1 MLQRAIFV
9 DTGAWWALQVTDDQ
23 FHQAAA
29 AAFSKILA
37 QYDTLVTSIHVVSE
51 TYTLLRTTKGFR
63 EAWRFLEAVEQSPRV
78 EVRLS
83 SVELEREA
91 CALLPEFQDLPL
103 SFVDAVSLCVMRR
116 EQIPHALA
124 FDPHFARAGIRC
136 IPLDLSL

>member
-1 MLQRAIFV
+1 MLPRAIFV
-9 DTGAWWALQVTDDQ
+9 DTGAWYALQVTDDQ

-29 AAFSKILA
+29 AAFPKILA
-37 QYDTLVTSIHVVSE
+37 QYDILVTSNHVVGE

-78 EVRLS
+78 EVRLTS
-83 SVELEREA
+83 AELEQEA
-91 CALLPEFQDLPL
+91 CALLREFQEVPL

-116 EQIPHALA
+116 EQIAQAFA

-136 IPLDLSL
+136 LPLDLSL